1 MVERSL
7 SMREVAGS
15 MPASSTRFLP
25 HALEDFPNRE
35 WLNLVGV
42 CNTQRSTVGNDQLH
56 TGSFYFAGESFSGS
70 FLITAFFS
78 SR

>member
-1 MVERSL
+1 MAVATSSELLSDIKARKEDKFIHLDGELAQMVERSL

-15 MPASSTRFLP
+15 MPASSNRFLP

-42 CNTQRSTVGNDQLH
+42 L
-56 TGSFYFAGESFSGS
+56 
-70 FLITAFFS
+70 
-78 SR
+78 

>member
-42 CNTQRSTVGNDQLH
+42 L
-56 TGSFYFAGESFSGS
+56 
-70 FLITAFFS
+70 
-78 SR
+78 